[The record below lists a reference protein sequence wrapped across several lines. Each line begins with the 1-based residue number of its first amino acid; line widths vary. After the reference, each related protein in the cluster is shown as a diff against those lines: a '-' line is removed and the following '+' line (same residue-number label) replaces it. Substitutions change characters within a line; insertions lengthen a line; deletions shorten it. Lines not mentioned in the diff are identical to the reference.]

1 MSYDFQVNC
10 VTNLVPVMIT
20 GWTSSPVLR
29 IGGSPVL
36 VQLFLRE
43 ILMARDA
50 VIVLCVHTT
59 RMSLRGLRPRNRNLV
74 LIRIPVG
81 DHGFDV
87 VEASHWDV

>member
-43 ILMARDA
+43 VLMARDA
-50 VIVLCVHTT
+50 VIVLCVHTA
-59 RMSLRGLRPRNRNLV
+59 RMSLRGLRPRDIV
-74 LIRIPVG
+74 QVRIPVG
-81 DHGFDV
+81 DHGCDV
-87 VEASHWDV
+87 VEALHWDV